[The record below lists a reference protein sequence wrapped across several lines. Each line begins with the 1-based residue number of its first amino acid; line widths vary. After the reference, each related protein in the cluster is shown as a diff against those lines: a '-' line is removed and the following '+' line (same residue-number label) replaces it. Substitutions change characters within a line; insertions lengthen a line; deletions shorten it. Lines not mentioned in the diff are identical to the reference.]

1 MNQSLDQLECQRT
14 RAAAALDITTLALKQ
29 GATHMAFAAAR
40 EAARSALL
48 ACAGAPHRLA
58 GADLDVLRQMAASSP
73 QQLAGRVTERQ
84 ARIRA
89 VLAILD
95 CLFPR
100 PDACEVWVSPA
111 PTESAAAAFPVPA
124 HARRAGRYGGANVVF
139 DPGGRLEGVRFAK
152 LRPFETAQ

>member
-1 MNQSLDQLECQRT
+1 MIQSLDQPECQRT
-14 RAAAALDITTLALKQ
+14 RTAAALDITALALKQ

-58 GADLDVLRQMAASSP
+58 GADLDMLRQMAASSP
-73 QQLAGRVTERQ
+73 QQLAGRPTERQ
-84 ARIRA
+84 AKIRA

-95 CLFPR
+95 CLFPQ
-100 PDACEVWVSPA
+100 PEACEVWISPA
-111 PTESAAAAFPVPA
+111 PPGSASPAFPVPA
-124 HARRAGRYGGANVVF
+124 HARRAGRYGGATVVF
-139 DPGGRLEGVRFAK
+139 DPDGQLEGVRLAK